1 MSIQV
6 YQVRGD
12 IIELIFNPKE
22 VDLHVG
28 ENLLIKEIRP
38 TPRRG
43 DGEEQRGNTSGRGLI
58 AQIIEFRTAS
68 YPSFIREQLLLALG
82 DHSDPADRLFRY
94 LADFPL
100 ADMDREMR
108 NLNIAVA
115 KIRKVAEPSGEG
127 HLWDRWDGWIP
138 TREVEITRVG
148 HQELLAN
155 CVNDLGNR
163 LHIGQTLDGGPFSI
177 EGQALEKVNV
187 ITGVKGSG
195 KSYLAKVLLLE
206 LIKQGAPCIVF
217 DLNKEYIHLPPHEV
231 GPDGRVKRGVIV
243 LRAGEGG
250 NLKMGVEEFGLEPL
264 LTMLTKFGLPEV
276 SALYFENRVFK
287 LLEEAKQLR
296 QNGRKVFIGLDHL
309 IQMAEAGEFAE
320 NEVINNAI
328 RSRLLAV
335 KNTGV
340 FASSPLEAVSI
351 PKQYRKIRDG
361 GALVIDISG
370 LGNLAR
376 FGFVQSIVELIKG
389 ICEEEIAAG
398 TGKFPFVFFEEAH
411 LYVSRNTIGYIV
423 TRSRHLGITSFFIT
437 NMISGLDEAVLRQMD
452 NLFIMH
458 LPYDDDVK
466 HLGKSALIDQE
477 TLASFVKRL
486 RNYHALVIGNV
497 TRQYPIIIRVK
508 ELKGINTAGETKFF
522 FQARLPQD
530 QGRSEERPLP
540 LEVG

>member
-6 YQVRGD
+6 NQVKGD

-28 ENLLIKEIRP
+28 ENLLIRERSRDREKGI
-38 TPRRG
+38 
-43 DGEEQRGNTSGRGLI
+43 I

-68 YPSFIREQLLLALG
+68 YPSFIREQLLLALE
-82 DHSDPADRLFRY
+82 DAQSQSQSLPNHLFRY
-94 LADFPL
+94 LAEFPFQD
-100 ADMDREMR
+100 ADREMR

-115 KIRKVAEPSGEG
+115 KIRKLALPR
-127 HLWDRWDGWIP
+127 WDRWDGWIP
-138 TREVEITRVG
+138 TREVEIERVD
-148 HQELLAN
+148 HHELMAN
-155 CVNDLGNR
+155 CIDDFGNR
-163 LHIGQTLDGGPFSI
+163 LHIGQTLDGGHSVPFTI

-206 LIKQGAPCIVF
+206 LIKRGAPCIVF

-231 GPDGRVKRGVIV
+231 GPSGKVKRGVIV
-243 LRAGEGG
+243 LRAGE
-250 NLKMGVEEFGLEPL
+250 NLKMGIEEFGLGPM
-264 LTMLTKFGLPEV
+264 LTMLAKFGLPEV
-276 SALYFENRVFK
+276 SSLYFENRVFK
-287 LLEEAKQLR
+287 LLEEAKRLR
-296 QNGRKVFIGLDHL
+296 QNGRKIFIGIDQL
-309 IQMAEAGEFAE
+309 IQLAEEGEFAE
-320 NEVINNAI
+320 NEVVNNAI

-340 FASSPLEAVSI
+340 FASSPLEAVSL
-351 PKQYRKIRDG
+351 PKQYEKIRDG

-389 ICEEEIAAG
+389 ICEGEIERG
-398 TGKFPFVFFEEAH
+398 TNRFPFVFFEEAH

-423 TRSRHLGITSFFIT
+423 TRSRHLGISSFFIT
-437 NMISGLDEAVLRQMD
+437 NMIGGLDEAVLRQMD

-477 TLASFVKRL
+477 TMESFVKRL
-486 RNYHALVIGNV
+486 RNYHALVIGEA
-497 TRQYPIIIRVK
+497 THQYPMIIRVK
-508 ELKGINTAGETKFF
+508 ELRGINTAGETKFF
-522 FQARLPQD
+522 FKRNYE
-530 QGRSEERPLP
+530 RSLP
-540 LEVG
+540 LEPEEVPLR

>member
-6 YQVRGD
+6 NQVRGD

-28 ENLLIKEIRP
+28 ENLLIRE
-38 TPRRG
+38 RG
-43 DGEEQRGNTSGRGLI
+43 GGKGII

-68 YPSFIREQLLLALG
+68 YPSFIREQLLLALE
-82 DHSDPADRLFRY
+82 DAQPQSQSQSLPNHLFRY
-94 LADFPL
+94 LAELPFQD
-100 ADMDREMR
+100 ADREMR

-115 KIRKVAEPSGEG
+115 KIRKLALPR
-127 HLWDRWDGWIP
+127 WDRWDGWIP
-138 TREVEITRVG
+138 TREVEIERVD
-148 HQELLAN
+148 HHELMAN
-155 CVNDLGNR
+155 CIDDFGNR
-163 LHIGQTLDGGPFSI
+163 LHIGQTLDDSPFTI

-206 LIKQGAPCIVF
+206 LIKRGAPCIVF
-217 DLNKEYIHLPPHEV
+217 DLNKEYIHLPKHEV
-231 GPDGRVKRGVIV
+231 GPSGKVKRGVIV
-243 LRAGEGG
+243 LRAGE
-250 NLKMGVEEFGLEPL
+250 NLKMGIEEFGLGPM
-264 LTMLTKFGLPEV
+264 LTMLAKFGLPEV
-276 SALYFENRVFK
+276 SSLYFENRVFK
-287 LLEEAKQLR
+287 LLEEAKRLR
-296 QNGRKVFIGLDHL
+296 RNGRKIFIGIDQL
-309 IQMAEAGEFAE
+309 IQLAEEGEFAE
-320 NEVINNAI
+320 NEVVNNAI

-351 PKQYRKIRDG
+351 PKQYEKIRDG

-389 ICEEEIAAG
+389 ICEREIERG
-398 TGKFPFVFFEEAH
+398 TNRFPFVFFEEAH

-423 TRSRHLGITSFFIT
+423 TRSRHLGISSFFIT
-437 NMISGLDEAVLRQMD
+437 NMIGGLDEAVLRQMD

-477 TLASFVKRL
+477 TMESFVKRL
-486 RNYHALVIGNV
+486 RSYHALVIGEA
-497 TRQYPIIIRVK
+497 THQYPMIIRVK
-508 ELKGINTAGETKFF
+508 ELRGINTAGETKFF
-522 FQARLPQD
+522 FKRNYE
-530 QGRSEERPLP
+530 RSLP
-540 LEVG
+540 LEPEEVPSR

>member
-6 YQVRGD
+6 NQVRGD

-28 ENLLIKEIRP
+28 ENLLIRERGGE
-38 TPRRG
+38 RR
-43 DGEEQRGNTSGRGLI
+43 LI
-58 AQIIEFRTAS
+58 AQVIAFRTAS
-68 YPSFIREQLLLALG
+68 YPSFIQEQLRLALG
-82 DHSDPADRLFRY
+82 DAPGLGKPLPDHLFRY
-94 LADFPL
+94 LAEFPL
-100 ADMDREMR
+100 TDLDREMR
-108 NLNIAVA
+108 NLNIALA
-115 KIRKVAEPSGEG
+115 KIRKLAGSHRER
-127 HLWDRWDGWIP
+127 WDRWDGWIP
-138 TREVEITRVG
+138 TRDVEIERVD
-148 HQELLAN
+148 HHELMAN
-155 CVNDLGNR
+155 CIADFGNR
-163 LHIGQTLDGGPFSI
+163 LELGQTLDGEPFTI

-206 LIKQGAPCIVF
+206 LIKLGAPCIVF

-231 GPDGRVKRGVIV
+231 GPDRRGRRGITV

-250 NLKMGVEEFGLEPL
+250 NLKMGIEEFGLEPL
-264 LTMLTKFGLPEV
+264 LTMLAKFGLPEV
-276 SALYFENRVFK
+276 SSLHFENRVYK
-287 LLEEAKQLR
+287 LLEEARRLR
-296 QNGRKVFIGLDHL
+296 ENGRKIFLGIDQL
-309 IQMAEAGEFAE
+309 IQLAEAGEFAE
-320 NEVINNAI
+320 NEVVNNAI

-340 FASSPLEAVSI
+340 FASSPLEVVSI
-351 PKQYRKIRDG
+351 PKQYEKIRDG
-361 GALVIDISG
+361 GALVLDISG

-376 FGFVQSIVELIKG
+376 FGFVQSIVEIIRG
-389 ICEEEIAAG
+389 ICEAEIERG
-398 TGKFPFVFFEEAH
+398 TNRFPFVFFEEAH

-437 NMISGLDEAVLRQMD
+437 NMIGGLDEAVLRQMD

-477 TLASFVKRL
+477 TMESFVKRL

-497 TRQYPIIIRVK
+497 THQYPIIIKVK
-508 ELKGINTAGETKFF
+508 ELRGINTAGETKFF
-522 FQARLPQD
+522 FKRNYE
-530 QGRSEERPLP
+530 RSLP
-540 LEVG
+540 LEEKAEEVPLR

>member
-6 YQVRGD
+6 HQVRGD

-28 ENLLIKEIRP
+28 ENLLIKEVRP
-38 TPRRG
+38 ARGG
-43 DGEEQRGNTSGRGLI
+43 DGAQGGRGLI

-68 YPSFIREQLLLALG
+68 YPSFIREQLLLALE
-82 DHSDPADRLFRY
+82 DHSDSADRLFRY

-115 KIRKVAEPSGEG
+115 KIRKVVEPSGEVRSAPAR
-127 HLWDRWDGWIP
+127 WDRWDGWIP
-138 TREVEITRVG
+138 TREVEIARVD

-155 CVNDLGNR
+155 CVADLGNR
-163 LHIGQTLDGGPFSI
+163 LDIGQTLDGGPFAI

-217 DLNKEYIHLPPHEV
+217 DLNKEYIHLPPHEL
-231 GPDGRVKRGVIV
+231 GPNGQRGVIV

-287 LLEEAKQLR
+287 LLEEAKRLR
-296 QNGRKVFIGLDHL
+296 ESGRKVFIGLDHL

-320 NEVINNAI
+320 NEVVNNAI
-328 RSRLLAV
+328 RSRLMAV
-335 KNTGV
+335 KNTGL

-351 PKQYRKIRDG
+351 PRQYQKIRDG

-389 ICEEEIAAG
+389 ICEAEIAAG
-398 TGKFPFVFFEEAH
+398 TNKFPFVFFEEAH

-477 TLASFVKRL
+477 TMASFVKRL

-508 ELKGINTAGETKFF
+508 ELRGINTAGETKFF
-522 FQARLPQD
+522 FRARARFPQD
-530 QGRSEERPLP
+530 QGQERPLP
-540 LEVG
+540 LGVEAE